1 MRGSNKSGNNMQIK
15 KDCVVAMHYTLTNDQ
30 GEVLDSSE
38 GRDTLK
44 FLQGAHN
51 IIIGLE
57 KAMEGKKVGDAFEVS
72 IEPEEA
78 YGVHQAQMV
87 QKVPKSAFQG
97 VDNIEPGMSFQAET
111 EHGPVP
117 VKITEVTGDV
127 VTVDGNHELAGQRL
141 HFKVSVEEVRAASE
155 EELSHKHAH

>member
-1 MRGSNKSGNNMQIK
+1 MQVK
-15 KDCVVAMHYTLTNDQ
+15 KDCVVLMHYTLTNDQ
-30 GEVLDSSE
+30 GDVLDSSE
-38 GRDTLK
+38 GREPLK

-57 KAMEGKKVGDAFEVS
+57 KAIEGKQQGDTFDVS
-72 IEPEEA
+72 VEPEEA
-78 YGVHQAQMV
+78 YGVRHEQMI

-97 VDNIEPGMSFQAET
+97 VEDLAVGMSFQAET

-117 VKITEVTGDV
+117 VKITEVVDDV

-141 HFKVSVEEVRAASE
+141 HFKVSIEDVRAASQ
-155 EELSHKHAH
+155 EELEHNHAH

>member
-1 MRGSNKSGNNMQIK
+1 MQIK
-15 KDCVVAMHYTLTNDQ
+15 DNCVVAMHYTLTNDQ
-30 GEVLDSSE
+30 GQVLDSSE
-38 GRDTLK
+38 GRDPLK

-57 KAMEGKKVGDAFEVS
+57 KAMVGKQVGDSFEVS

-78 YGVHQAQMV
+78 YGVRHEQMI

-97 VDNIEPGMSFQAET
+97 VDNIEVGMSFQAQT

-117 VKITEVTGDV
+117 VKITEVLDDV
-127 VTVDGNHELAGQRL
+127 VTVDGNHELAGERL
-141 HFKVSVEEVRAASE
+141 HFKVSIEDVREATKEEME
-155 EELSHKHAH
+155 HNHAH

>member
-1 MRGSNKSGNNMQIK
+1 MQIK
-15 KDCVVAMHYTLTNDQ
+15 DNCVVAMHYTLTNDQ
-30 GEVLDSSE
+30 GQVLDSSE
-38 GRDTLK
+38 GREPLK

-57 KAMEGKKVGDAFEVS
+57 KAMDGKQVGDSFEVS

-78 YGVHQAQMV
+78 YGVRHEQMI

-97 VDNIEPGMSFQAET
+97 VDNIEVGMSFQAQT

-127 VTVDGNHELAGQRL
+127 VTVDGNHELAGERL
-141 HFKVSVEEVRAASE
+141 HFKVSIEEVREATKE
-155 EELSHKHAH
+155 EMEHNHAH

>member
-1 MRGSNKSGNNMQIK
+1 MLIK

-38 GRDTLK
+38 GRDALK

-51 IIIGLE
+51 IIPGLE
-57 KAMEGKKVGDAFEVS
+57 KAMEGKQTGDAFEVS

-78 YGVHQAQMV
+78 YGVRHEQMI
-87 QKVPKSAFQG
+87 QKVPLSAFQG
-97 VDNIEPGMSFQAET
+97 VDNVEVGMTFQAET
-111 EHGPVP
+111 EQGPVP
-117 VKITEVTGDV
+117 VKITDVTDDV

-141 HFKVSVEEVRAASE
+141 PFKVKVEEVREATQE
-155 EELSHKHAH
+155 EMEHSHAH

>member
-1 MRGSNKSGNNMQIK
+1 MQIK
-15 KDCVVAMHYTLTNDQ
+15 DNCVVAMHYTLTNDQ
-30 GEVLDSSE
+30 GQVLDSSE
-38 GRDTLK
+38 GREPLK

-57 KAMEGKKVGDAFEVS
+57 KAMVGKAVGDSFEVS

-78 YGVHQAQMV
+78 YGVRHEQMI

-97 VDNIEPGMSFQAET
+97 VDNIEVGMSFQAQT

-117 VKITEVTGDV
+117 VKITEVLDDV
-127 VTVDGNHELAGQRL
+127 VTVDGNHELAGERL
-141 HFKVSVEEVRAASE
+141 HFKVSIEEVREATKE
-155 EELSHKHAH
+155 EMEHNHAH

>member
-1 MRGSNKSGNNMQIK
+1 MQIK
-15 KDCVVAMHYTLTNDQ
+15 DNCVVAMHYTLTNDQ

-38 GRDTLK
+38 GREALK

-57 KAMEGKKVGDAFEVS
+57 KALDGKKIGDSFEVT

-78 YGVHQAQMV
+78 YGVRHEQMI

-97 VDNIEPGMSFQAET
+97 VENLEVGMSFQAET
-111 EHGPVP
+111 EQGPVP
-117 VKITEVTGDV
+117 VKITEVADDV
-127 VTVDGNHELAGQRL
+127 VTVDGNHELAGERL
-141 HFKVSVEEVRAASE
+141 TFKVSIEDVREATQEEME
-155 EELSHKHAH
+155 HKHAH

>member
-1 MRGSNKSGNNMQIK
+1 MLIK

-38 GRDTLK
+38 GRDALK

-51 IIIGLE
+51 IIPGLE
-57 KAMEGKKVGDAFEVS
+57 KAMEGKQTGDAFEVS

-78 YGVHQAQMV
+78 YGVRHEQMI
-87 QKVPKSAFQG
+87 QKVPLSAFQG
-97 VDNIEPGMSFQAET
+97 VDNVEVGMTFQAET
-111 EHGPVP
+111 EQGPVP
-117 VKITEVTGDV
+117 VKITDVTDDV

-141 HFKVSVEEVRAASE
+141 HFKVKVEEVREATQE
-155 EELSHKHAH
+155 EMEHSHAH

>member
-1 MRGSNKSGNNMQIK
+1 MQIK
-15 KDCVVAMHYTLTNDQ
+15 DNCVVAMHYTLTNDQ
-30 GEVLDSSE
+30 GQVLDSSE
-38 GRDTLK
+38 GRDPLK

-57 KAMEGKKVGDAFEVS
+57 KAMAGKQVGDSFEVS

-78 YGVHQAQMV
+78 YGVRHEQMI

-97 VDNIEPGMSFQAET
+97 VDNIEVGMSFQAQT

-117 VKITEVTGDV
+117 VKITEVIGDV
-127 VTVDGNHELAGQRL
+127 VTVDGNHELAGERL
-141 HFKVSVEEVRAASE
+141 HFKVSIEEVREATKE
-155 EELSHKHAH
+155 EMEHNHAH

>member
-1 MRGSNKSGNNMQIK
+1 MQIK
-15 KDCVVAMHYTLTNDQ
+15 DNCVVAMHYTLTNDQ
-30 GEVLDSSE
+30 GQVLDSSE
-38 GRDTLK
+38 GREPLK

-57 KAMEGKKVGDAFEVS
+57 KAMVGKAVGDSFEVS

-78 YGVHQAQMV
+78 YGVRHEQMI

-97 VDNIEPGMSFQAET
+97 VDNIEVGMSFQAQT

-117 VKITEVTGDV
+117 VKITEVLDDV
-127 VTVDGNHELAGQRL
+127 VTVDGNHELAGERL
-141 HFKVSVEEVRAASE
+141 HFKVSIEDVREATK
-155 EELSHKHAH
+155 EELEHNHAH

>member
-1 MRGSNKSGNNMQIK
+1 MQIK
-15 KDCVVAMHYTLTNDQ
+15 DNCVVAMHYTLTNDQ
-30 GEVLDSSE
+30 GQVLDSSE
-38 GRDTLK
+38 GRDPLK

-57 KAMEGKKVGDAFEVS
+57 KAMVGKKVGDSFEVS

-78 YGVHQAQMV
+78 YGVRHEQMI

-97 VDNIEPGMSFQAET
+97 VDNIEVGMSFQAQT

-117 VKITEVTGDV
+117 VKITEVLDDV
-127 VTVDGNHELAGQRL
+127 VTVDGNHELAGERL
-141 HFKVSVEEVRAASE
+141 HFKVSIEDVREATKEEME
-155 EELSHKHAH
+155 HNHAH